1 MTFATLIYSANVS
14 CFLCFIFQ
22 DLYAGR
28 CFLLIDHQH
37 THRLGL
43 DRPTYLKYQTSHLR
57 KERQR
62 RHLKKKKKSRTSLA
76 LSVSKT
82 YCSKLDMRT
91 AYHNHM
97 LLLNL
102 SSADKAP
109 LKKKKKN
116 IRGRKGCS
124 LSMILSHLNTEQTN
138 MDWCKHGP
146 IQL

>member
-37 THRLGL
+37 THRLRL
-43 DRPTYLKYQTSHLR
+43 DRPNYLKYQTSHLR

-62 RHLKKKKKSRTSLA
+62 RHLKKKSRTSLA
-76 LSVSKT
+76 LSVSKM
-82 YCSKLDMRT
+82 YYSKLDMRT
-91 AYHNHM
+91 AHHNHM

-102 SSADKAP
+102 SSAYKAP
-109 LKKKKKN
+109 LKKKKN

-138 MDWCKHGP
+138 MD
-146 IQL
+146 